1 MRNLTLSIIALG
13 ACFLVFTN
21 VQAQAEVSVEPVCF
35 DFELGHDTSDQVEIG
50 NYMTGL
56 YGPTVTVANSKVM
69 NNWFRIFGKEIP
81 WDGKE
86 LDDYYLATQ
95 GKEMEIMFEKPITN
109 VSGDG
114 RVFFSIFQSPDFT
127 IAGYDGLNL
136 IDSYADNVCIAG
148 DVEFDLAFATPV
160 DRLKI
165 YGNCIGVAVDD
176 LCVQPVPVP
185 GAGLLSILGIGV
197 TGWLKR
203 RKTL

>member
-21 VQAQAEVSVEPVCF
+21 VQAQAGVCPDAVCF

-69 NNWFRIFGKEIP
+69 NNWKYLPLPWIGKAS
-81 WDGKE
+81 
-86 LDDYYLATQ
+86 DDYYLATQ
-95 GKEMEIMFEKPITN
+95 GKEMEITFEKPITN
-109 VSGDG
+109 VCGDG

-136 IDSYADNVCIAG
+136 IDSYSDNVCIAG
-148 DVEFDLAFATPV
+148 NVEFDLAFATPV

-185 GAGLLSILGIGV
+185 GAGLLSILGIGI

-203 RKTL
+203 RNTL